1 MSQLTMPLGPIP
13 AQQRSACSVSERG
26 TTAPDDAS
34 SLPAGSPAAIEF
46 CLGLTD
52 QGHITAPDL
61 EFDALPL
68 ITFFRRP
75 VTFCDHCIRV
85 FLSQGTELQQRT
97 EAVLIGR
104 GARWGLM

>member
-1 MSQLTMPLGPIP
+1 MCLTTCHRHLDKDRLAQGLGLHGHSI
-13 AQQRSACSVSERG
+13 VNEK
-26 TTAPDDAS
+26 APDDAS

-104 GARWGLM
+104 GARW